1 MLLLS
6 KGKTTRWLY
15 MALDIFT
22 QQLQDLQGRLHNLYK
37 TANAAG
43 QTPTDLFLPTVFKE
57 LGMSSEELQVAAEE
71 LGHQTEEILALRQ
84 EVEAERQRYKEL
96 FEFMLDAYLVT
107 DISGKILEANR
118 AAVTLLGVEQ
128 SRLEGKLLVT
138 FIPVHKRSAF
148 RSKLAQLS
156 GLNWMENCTMSLQSP
171 NSESF
176 DATAAIAP
184 VRDSSS
190 KLAGFRWI
198 LRDVSAQKRSQLALS
213 NAEYNTTIDRQK
225 HIYCKGDIIPLE
237 PKTLWVVRQ
246 GLVKLTTLN
255 ERGEEVLVGLVSSS
269 MPFGSSLTDLPT
281 YQAIALSDRVE
292 LMNVPL
298 SEFEASPQLAQ
309 SLLPQISQRLR
320 QTESLLAIS
329 GRRHVQDRLH
339 YLLLFLKEKFG
350 QKVAQGTRLSM
361 RLTHQELADACCTTR
376 VTITRLLGSLQKQ
389 GKIGFDSQNR
399 ILFAEDWS
407 EKYPNAS

>member
-1 MLLLS
+1 
-6 KGKTTRWLY
+6 

-43 QTPTDLFLPTVFKE
+43 QAPTDFFLPTVFKE

-71 LGHQTEEILALRQ
+71 LGHQTEEIIALRQ
-84 EVEAERQRYKEL
+84 QVDAERQRYKDL
-96 FEFMLDAYLVT
+96 FEFILDAYLVT
-107 DISGKILEANR
+107 DVNGKILEANR

-128 SRLEGKLLVT
+128 SRLDGKLLVT
-138 FIPVHKRSAF
+138 FIPVHKRSTF

-156 GLNWMENCTMSLQSP
+156 GLKWMEHCSISLQSP
-171 NSESF
+171 TSESF
-176 DATAAIAP
+176 DATAAIAS
-184 VRDSSS
+184 VRDSSG
-190 KLAGFRWI
+190 KLVGFRWL
-198 LRDVSAQKRSQLALS
+198 LRPVSAQKRSQLVPS
-213 NAEYNTTIDRQK
+213 EDEYTTAVDRQK

-246 GLVKLTTLN
+246 GLVKLSTLN
-255 ERGEEVLVGLVSSS
+255 ERGEEVLVGLLSSS

-281 YQAIALSDRVE
+281 YQAIALSDKVE
-292 LMNVPL
+292 LINVPL
-298 SEFEASPQLAQ
+298 CEFDASPQLAQ

-389 GKIGFDSQNR
+389 GKIAFDSQNR
-399 ILFAEDWS
+399 ILFSEDWS
-407 EKYPNAS
+407 EQYPNAS